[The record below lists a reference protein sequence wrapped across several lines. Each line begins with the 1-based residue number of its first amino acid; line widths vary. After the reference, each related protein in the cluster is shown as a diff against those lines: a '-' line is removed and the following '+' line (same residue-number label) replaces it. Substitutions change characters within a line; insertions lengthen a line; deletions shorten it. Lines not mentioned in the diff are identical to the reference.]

1 MPTAA
6 QPELLPPRAAT
17 PTLVLLLASA
27 LGILWIGNFT
37 DIDLALANAVYN
49 APTHSFPWQHAWL
62 TERFGHVILKQV
74 LTVLALI
81 PIVLSLGEIVLRKP
95 CLRPWWRLRVRLLA
109 CCAALIPTVTS
120 LLKHA
125 SKSHCPWDLERF
137 GGSEPYYRLLDHIP
151 ALADAGHCLPGGHA
165 SSALWLVGLMVF
177 WLPHRPRAALAV
189 GAATLAFGGALGWL
203 QQMRG
208 AHFLTHTL
216 WSMWIACAITASL
229 LAYVQRRAVARRA
242 AENVAP
248 ADAQAVNS

>member
-1 MPTAA
+1 MPSVA
-6 QPELLPPRAAT
+6 QPEILPPRAAL
-17 PTLVLLLASA
+17 PTLALLLASA

-37 DIDLALANAVYN
+37 DIDLTLANAVYD
-49 APTHSFPWQHAWL
+49 AQTHSFPWQHAWL
-62 TERFGHVILKQV
+62 TERFGHVIMKQV

-81 PIVLSLGEIVLRKP
+81 PIALSLGELVLRKP
-95 CLRPWWRLRVRLLA
+95 YLGAWWRLRLRLLA
-109 CCAALIPTVTS
+109 WCAVLIPAITS

-125 SKSHCPWDLERF
+125 SKTHCPWDLERF
-137 GGSEPYYRLLDHIP
+137 GGSEPYYRLLDHVP
-151 ALADAGHCLPGGHA
+151 ALTDAGHCLPGGHA

-177 WLPHRPRAALAV
+177 WLPHRPRTALGV

-229 LAYVQRRAVARRA
+229 LAYAHRRAVARHA
-242 AENVAP
+242 AENLAL
-248 ADAQAVNS
+248 AEAQPINT